1 LSILLKLSILN
12 LAKLLKTLI
21 IMAITKTWQVNTMER
36 DLSDGHVNKVIYRVI
51 GKDGDT
57 EKDRATGEVNFTK
70 PESLPSDFVNY
81 DKLDEATVLGWVKTA
96 IGTDGVAAIEKSL
109 EDNIALI
116 NTPVTATGK
125 PF

>member
-1 LSILLKLSILN
+1 
-12 LAKLLKTLI
+12 
-21 IMAITKTWQVNTMER
+21 MAITKTWQVNTMER

-70 PESLPSDFVNY
+70 PSSLPSDFVAY
-81 DKLDEATVLGWVKTA
+81 EKLDEATVLSWVKTA
-96 IGTDGVAAIEKSL
+96 LGTDKVTSIEKVID
-109 EDNIALI
+109 DNIAII
-116 NTPVTATGK
+116 NTPVVATGR

>member
-1 LSILLKLSILN
+1 
-12 LAKLLKTLI
+12 
-21 IMAITKTWQVNTMER
+21 MAITKTWQVNTMER
-36 DLSDGHVNKVIYRVI
+36 DISDGYVNKVIYRVI

-70 PESLPSDFVNY
+70 PSSLPSDFIPY
-81 DKLDEATVLGWVKTA
+81 EKLDEPAVLGWVKTA
-96 IGTDGVAAIEKSL
+96 IGADEVARIEKTL

>member
-1 LSILLKLSILN
+1 
-12 LAKLLKTLI
+12 
-21 IMAITKTWQVNTMER
+21 MAITKTWQVNTMER
-36 DLSDGHVNKVIYRVI
+36 DLSDGHVNKVIYRVK
-51 GKDGDT
+51 GMDGET

-70 PESLPSDFVNY
+70 PSSLPSDFVAY

-96 IGTDGVAAIEKSL
+96 IGSDGVSAIEKAI
-109 EDNIALI
+109 EDKIAII